1 MIKKRDTLIQPRISA
16 SFFEINI
23 LSYRSRES
31 ILLRTE
37 GAISEIVLEMLVQFL
52 HSFDDSRMHLA
63 DATLAQIQSRTDF
76 FHRHFFIVVKDD
88 NHTFFLSQPLRALAD
103 DFSALKA
110 LHRSLALF
118 IGQDVDFGDVAVAG
132 RIVPFFVEAR
142 HINPIGVNNCLSDV
156 IHGLF

>member
-1 MIKKRDTLIQPRISA
+1 MIKKRDTLIQPRISV

-52 HSFDDSRMHLA
+52 HSFDDSRMHLT

-76 FHRHFFIVVKDD
+76 FHRHFFTHYNTIKVQVAGASSG
-88 NHTFFLSQPLRALAD
+88 FPA
-103 DFSALKA
+103 
-110 LHRSLALF
+110 ALF
-118 IGQDVDFGDVAVAG
+118 IDS
-132 RIVPFFVEAR
+132 I
-142 HINPIGVNNCLSDV
+142 
-156 IHGLF
+156 